1 MKRASQV
8 KPDVIFSRE
17 NKSAHRRA
25 RAADRAMK
33 SGCGKRPARAES
45 PWPRRYRTLAEVD
58 NRTRDM
64 VVPLAAEY
72 VSAQK
77 RRRSSAHKKLAPRRR
92 RNRAAYH
99 KDFRTARCLLNP
111 VLARW
116 LSDPAIACAA
126 ARAMPSTR
134 LATPAPS
141 PERAAR

>member
-1 MKRASQV
+1 MKRASKV
-8 KPDVIFSRE
+8 KPDVIFP
-17 NKSAHRRA
+17 KKKKTDHRRA

-64 VVPLAAEY
+64 VVPLAGEY

-99 KDFRTARCLLNP
+99 KDFRTARCLRNP

-116 LSDPAIACAA
+116 RSVPAT
-126 ARAMPSTR
+126 ARA
-134 LATPAPS
+134 PAM
-141 PERAAR
+141 